1 MYNEEAGTFLST
13 TDVKRLT
20 DATGAVLGAPP
31 NLMTRVRS
39 KHFQVPDK
47 EDRTKENEDKQQQAK
62 KKREENR
69 ERSRDMNEALCSVLL
84 QYRPPDTATNT
95 ATNTGWERKEE
106 RRGIKGQA
114 IDVMLS
120 GEILSAGCLFF
131 KCQLAFLP
139 TP

>member
-1 MYNEEAGTFLST
+1 MST

-62 KKREENR
+62 KRGKKIE
-69 ERSRDMNEALCSVLL
+69 
-84 QYRPPDTATNT
+84 
-95 ATNTGWERKEE
+95 KE
-106 RRGIKGQA
+106 
-114 IDVMLS
+114 V
-120 GEILSAGCLFF
+120 EI
-131 KCQLAFLP
+131 
-139 TP
+139 